1 MAIIITNPI
10 LKIDNLLLFQ
20 YQLKGVLKME
30 IRELKYF
37 VTVAKN
43 KSFSKAADI
52 LHITQPTLSK
62 VVKSLEQQMDVT
74 LFHRS
79 PRKSELTDVGE
90 VVYEHAMKILNLVDE
105 LDVVL
110 EDVTQLKKG
119 KIKIGMPPLIGILF
133 FPQMIKG
140 FQEKY
145 PGITIEI
152 DERGANVIK
161 DLVGA
166 GDLDMG
172 FVMLP
177 ADTEEFHVI
186 PYTSQQL
193 MLIVNQSN
201 PLAKEETVTMQD
213 LKNESML
220 LFSQDF
226 TLHDRIL
233 QECENAGFTPHI
245 AYESS
250 QWDFISQMVEHNLGI
265 AMFPKAIAEKVNPN
279 AVKAIPI
286 VNPSIPWEI
295 VLIVKKDRYLS
306 HATRSFIQYIA
317 PNYSV

>member
-1 MAIIITNPI
+1 
-10 LKIDNLLLFQ
+10 
-20 YQLKGVLKME
+20 ME

-37 VTVAKN
+37 VTVAKYN
-43 KSFSKAADI
+43 SFTKASEV
-52 LHITQPTLSK
+52 LHVTQPTLSK
-62 VVKSLEQQMDVT
+62 VVKSLESQLDVT

-79 PRKSELTDVGE
+79 SRKSELTDVGE
-90 VVYEHAMKILNLVDE
+90 VVYGQALKILNLVDE

-110 EDVTQLKKG
+110 EDVTHLQKG

-133 FPQMIKG
+133 FPKMIKG

-161 DLVGA
+161 DLVSVGE
-166 GDLDMG
+166 LDVG

-177 ADTEEFHVI
+177 ADMDEFHVI

-201 PLAKEETVTMQD
+201 PLAKNQTVMMKELQ
-213 LKNESML
+213 NEPML

-233 QECENAGFTPHI
+233 QECEQAGFTPHI

-250 QWDFISQMVEHNLGI
+250 QWDFISQMVEHDLGI
-265 AMFPKAIAEKVNPN
+265 AMFPRAIAEKVNQK
-279 AVKAIPI
+279 VVRAIPI
-286 VNPSIPWEI
+286 VNPPIPWEI

-306 HATRSFIQYIA
+306 LATRGFIKYIA

>member
-1 MAIIITNPI
+1 
-10 LKIDNLLLFQ
+10 
-20 YQLKGVLKME
+20 ME
-30 IRELKYF
+30 IRELNYF
-37 VTVAKN
+37 VTVAKY
-43 KSFSKAADI
+43 KSFTKASEV
-52 LHITQPTLSK
+52 LHVTQPTLSK
-62 VVKSLEQQMDVT
+62 VVKSLEKQLDVT

-79 PRKSELTDVGE
+79 ARKSELTDVGE
-90 VVYEHAMKILNLVDE
+90 VLYGQALKILNLVEE

-110 EDVTQLKKG
+110 EDVAYLQKG

-133 FPQMIKG
+133 FPKIIKG

-161 DLVGA
+161 ELVAA
-166 GDLDMG
+166 GELDVG

-177 ADTEEFHVI
+177 ANMEEFHVI

-193 MLIVNQSN
+193 MLIVNRSN
-201 PLAKEETVTMQD
+201 PLASKETIMMKD
-213 LKNESML
+213 LKNEPML

-233 QECENAGFTPHI
+233 QECEQAGFTPHI

-250 QWDFISQMVEHNLGI
+250 QWDFISQMVEHDLGI
-265 AMFPKAIAEKVNPN
+265 AMFPKAIAEKVNPE

-295 VLIVKKDRYLS
+295 VLIVKKDHYVS
-306 HATRSFIQYIA
+306 HATKGFINYIS
-317 PNYSV
+317 PNYAI

>member
-1 MAIIITNPI
+1 
-10 LKIDNLLLFQ
+10 
-20 YQLKGVLKME
+20 ME

-37 VTVAKN
+37 VTVAKYN
-43 KSFSKAADI
+43 NFTKASEA
-52 LHITQPTLSK
+52 LHVTQPTLSK
-62 VVKSLEQQMDVT
+62 VVKSLESQLDVI

-90 VVYEHAMKILNLVDE
+90 VVYGQALKILNLVDE

-110 EDVTQLKKG
+110 EDVTHLQKG

-133 FPQMIKG
+133 FPKMIKG

-161 DLVGA
+161 DLVSEGE
-166 GDLDMG
+166 LDVG

-177 ADTEEFHVI
+177 ADMDEFHVI

-201 PLAKEETVTMQD
+201 PLAKKQTVMMKELQ
-213 LKNESML
+213 NEPML

-233 QECENAGFTPHI
+233 QECEQAGFTPHI

-250 QWDFISQMVEHNLGI
+250 QWDFISQMVEHDLGV
-265 AMFPKAIAEKVNPN
+265 AMFPRAIAEKVNQK
-279 AVKAIPI
+279 VVRAIPI
-286 VNPSIPWEI
+286 VNPTIPWEI

-306 HATRSFIQYIA
+306 HATKGFIKYID
-317 PNYSV
+317 PNYSI